1 VLSSPLKNL
10 SQLGLLFPIYG
21 QIKNVPNHQPD
32 IVDHLDDHPMLD
44 SGLCVDDR
52 WLGAS
57 RRQRQKCWVFPS
69 QSGDLWD
76 LTIENDDFIEFNG
89 MLMGICSDTTNKLIY
104 TMSVMSIKD
113 GQ

>member
-1 VLSSPLKNL
+1 
-10 SQLGLLFPIYG
+10 
-21 QIKNVPNHQPD
+21 
-32 IVDHLDDHPMLD
+32 
-44 SGLCVDDR
+44 
-52 WLGAS
+52 
-57 RRQRQKCWVFPS
+57 VFPS

>member
-1 VLSSPLKNL
+1 MIIINIHQKYRYPKPLA
-10 SQLGLLFPIYG
+10 FPI
-21 QIKNVPNHQPD
+21 
-32 IVDHLDDHPMLD
+32 DHPTLD

-57 RRQRQKCWVFPS
+57 RRQRQECWVFPS
-69 QSGDLWD
+69 QSGDL
-76 LTIENDDFIEFNG
+76 TVENDDFIEFNG
-89 MLMGICSDTTNKLIY
+89 MLMGICADTTNKLY